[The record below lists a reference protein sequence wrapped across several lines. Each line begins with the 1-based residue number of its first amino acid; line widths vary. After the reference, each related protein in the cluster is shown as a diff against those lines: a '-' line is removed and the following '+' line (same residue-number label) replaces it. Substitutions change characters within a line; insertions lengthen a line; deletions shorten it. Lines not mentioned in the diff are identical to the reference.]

1 MDTHLKV
8 DLIAAATGQMNHQ
21 WDFWDQYRN
30 GIIQFQ
36 CSFLTILNFKGTN
49 NFPSFSPGYLVQVG
63 GKVPET
69 IMLRISHNMGLLV
82 GFSMDLTSF
91 VRINGMLG

>member
-8 DLIAAATGQMNHQ
+8 DFTAAATGQMNHQ
-21 WDFWDQYRN
+21 WGFWDQYRN

-49 NFPSFSPGYLVQVG
+49 NVPSFSPGYLVQVG

-82 GFSMDLTSF
+82 GFTYGSNLF
-91 VRINGMLG
+91 CKN